1 VRYARTARQVMPKL
15 QMQIPHSWSIARWPA
30 DVYPGSPSRARYVV
44 RVHRNELLQADALSR
59 VGRDLIVLGQ
69 RYGRWLEKKSA
80 NVPGYEI
87 AANRVPPPK

>member
-1 VRYARTARQVMPKL
+1 MPKVQTTL
-15 QMQIPHSWSIARWPA
+15 PHSWSINRWPA

-44 RVHRNELLQADALSR
+44 RVHRNELLHAGALSR
-59 VGRDLIVLGQ
+59 VGRDLVVLGE
-69 RYGRWLEKKSA
+69 RYSRWLEKNCV